1 MCEKTKDSQIKGAS
15 QLNLL
20 SEVMDFMTN
29 KFEGYERELQEKG
42 KIRDSMK
49 RYMVNMKEKIEK
61 LERIVDRPKQ
71 Y

>member
-1 MCEKTKDSQIKGAS
+1 
-15 QLNLL
+15 
-20 SEVMDFMTN
+20 MDFMTN
-29 KFEGYERELQEKG
+29 KFEGYERERQEKG

>member
-29 KFEGYERELQEKG
+29 KFEGYERERQEKG

-61 LERIVDRPKQ
+61 LERIVNRPKQ
-71 Y
+71 N

>member
-29 KFEGYERELQEKG
+29 KFEGYERGRQEKG